1 MIKQDQLFG
10 TWKLVS
16 AIATGKDGQPL
27 RPPYGPEPMG
37 RLVLSENG
45 RMMAVLCD
53 GRASLP
59 EGEKRGYSSYCG
71 AFRVEN
77 DTLITKVDLAL
88 LPERIGGEQR
98 RKLEFRDG
106 KLILIPP
113 PRPDEGSRQLFWERT
128 GPA

>member
-1 MIKQDQLFG
+1 MIRPDKLFG

-16 AIATGKDGQPL
+16 AIAVDKHGQAM

-37 RLVLSENG
+37 RLVLAETG

-53 GRASLP
+53 GRASIP
-59 EGEKRGYSSYCG
+59 EGENRAYSSYCG
-71 AFRVEN
+71 NFRVEN

-98 RKLEFRDG
+98 RKLDFRDG
-106 KLILIPP
+106 KLVLMPP
-113 PRPDEGSRQLFWERT
+113 AGPDGESRQLFWERT